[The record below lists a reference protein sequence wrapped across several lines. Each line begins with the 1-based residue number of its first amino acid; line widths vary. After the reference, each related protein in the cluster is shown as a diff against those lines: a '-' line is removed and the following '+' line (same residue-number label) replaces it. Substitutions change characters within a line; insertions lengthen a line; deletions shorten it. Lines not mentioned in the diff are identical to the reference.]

1 MSTLQITLPPFSPD
15 YSGVASALFELGG
28 MLILHDASGCT
39 GNYLGY
45 DEPRWAEHSTV
56 VYCSGL
62 RHLDAI
68 LGNDGKLVDRTVDA
82 ARKMHPRFIAV
93 IGSPVPML
101 VGCDYDGLA
110 KEIEARTGI
119 PTFGFDTT
127 GLSFY
132 DRGVVLA
139 CKALV
144 DRYVEPAKEIIPRSV
159 NLLGLTPFDFG
170 ARGNAEAIRAW
181 FVCHGWRV
189 LSSMS
194 MGTSLE
200 EIALISRASL
210 NVALSEC
217 GMEIARYLQKTFGTP
232 YVAGCPI
239 GDGTLMEA
247 RLEGKAFPIP
257 KPKSGRKVVVFGEQ
271 ILSAMLRDELRR
283 RGVEEVRVDV
293 LYRADSS
300 CMEKGD
306 WNTWSE
312 KEIRAILAST
322 DYTDV
327 IADPLFRPL
336 VRKEGARFHG
346 LPSVA
351 ISSKVYWDTVPS
363 YLGEEMETF
372 IGEVAG

>member
-1 MSTLQITLPPFSPD
+1 
-15 YSGVASALFELGG
+15 
-28 MLILHDASGCT
+28 
-39 GNYLGY
+39 
-45 DEPRWAEHSTV
+45 
-56 VYCSGL
+56 
-62 RHLDAI
+62 
-68 LGNDGKLVDRTVDA
+68 
-82 ARKMHPRFIAV
+82 
-93 IGSPVPML
+93 
-101 VGCDYDGLA
+101 
-110 KEIEARTGI
+110 
-119 PTFGFDTT
+119 
-127 GLSFY
+127 
-132 DRGVVLA
+132 
-139 CKALV
+139 
-144 DRYVEPAKEIIPRSV
+144 
-159 NLLGLTPFDFG
+159 
-170 ARGNAEAIRAW
+170 
-181 FVCHGWRV
+181 
-189 LSSMS
+189 
-194 MGTSLE
+194 
-200 EIALISRASL
+200 
-210 NVALSEC
+210 
-217 GMEIARYLQKTFGTP
+217 
-232 YVAGCPI
+232 
-239 GDGTLMEA
+239 MEA

-363 YLGEEMETF
+363 YLGEEMDTF

>member
-45 DEPRWAEHSTV
+45 DEPRWAEHSTI

-144 DRYVEPAKEIIPRSV
+144 DQYVEPAKAIIPRSV

-239 GDGTLMEA
+239 GDGALMEA

-372 IGEVAG
+372 IGEIAG

>member
-194 MGTSLE
+194 MGTSLK

-293 LYRADSS
+293 LYRAGSS

>member
-194 MGTSLE
+194 MGTSLK

>member
-132 DRGVVLA
+132 DRGVVFA

-210 NVALSEC
+210 HVALSEC

>member
-200 EIALISRASL
+200 EIALIPRASL
-210 NVALSEC
+210 NVALAEC

-247 RLEGKAFPIP
+247 RMEGKAFPIP

>member
-119 PTFGFDTT
+119 PTFGFDAT

-200 EIALISRASL
+200 EIALIPRASL

-217 GMEIARYLQKTFGTP
+217 GMEIARYLQKIFGTP

-283 RGVEEVRVDV
+283 RGVEGVRVDV

-363 YLGEEMETF
+363 YLGEEMDTF

>member
-194 MGTSLE
+194 MGTSLK

-293 LYRADSS
+293 LYRADSP

>member
-247 RLEGKAFPIP
+247 RMEGKAFPIP

-363 YLGEEMETF
+363 YLGEEMDTF

>member
-132 DRGVVLA
+132 DRGVVFA

>member
-119 PTFGFDTT
+119 PTFGFDAT

-139 CKALV
+139 CEALV
-144 DRYVEPAKEIIPRSV
+144 DRYVEPAKAIIPRSV

-200 EIALISRASL
+200 EIALIPRASL

-363 YLGEEMETF
+363 YLGEEMDTF

>member
-132 DRGVVLA
+132 DRGVVFA

-247 RLEGKAFPIP
+247 RMEGKAFPIP

>member
-144 DRYVEPAKEIIPRSV
+144 DRYVEPAKAIIPRSV

>member
-247 RLEGKAFPIP
+247 RMEGKAFPIP

>member
-68 LGNDGKLVDRTVDA
+68 LGNDDKLVSRTVDA
-82 ARKMHPRFIAV
+82 AGKMHPRFVAV

-101 VGCDYDGLA
+101 VGCDYDGVA

-119 PTFGFDTT
+119 PAFGFDTT
-127 GLSFY
+127 GIPFY
-132 DRGVVLA
+132 DRGVFLA

-144 DRYVEPAKEIIPRSV
+144 DRYAKPAEETIPHSV

-170 ARGNAEAIRAW
+170 ARGNAEAVRAW
-181 FVCHGWRV
+181 FAGHGWKV

-200 EIALISRASL
+200 EIALCSQASL
-210 NVALSEC
+210 NVALTEC
-217 GMEIARYLQKTFGTP
+217 GLETARYLQNAFGTP

-247 RLEGKAFPIP
+247 RMGGTPIRFP
-257 KPKSGRKVVVFGEQ
+257 KPASGRKVVILGEQ
-271 ILSAMLRDELRR
+271 VLSAMLRDELRR
-283 RGVEEVRVDV
+283 RGVGEVRVDV
-293 LYRADSS
+293 LFRADGSF
-300 CMEKGD
+300 MEKGD

-312 KEIRAILAST
+312 KEIRSILAST

-327 IADPLFRPL
+327 IADPLYRPL
-336 VRKEGARFHG
+336 VRKAGVRFHG

-351 ISSKVYWDTVPS
+351 ISSKVYWDSIPS
-363 YLGEEMETF
+363 YLGKEMEAF
-372 IGEVAG
+372 IDEVAE

>member
-363 YLGEEMETF
+363 YLGEEMDTF

>member
-45 DEPRWAEHSTV
+45 DEPRWAEHSTA

-200 EIALISRASL
+200 EIALIPRASL

-217 GMEIARYLQKTFGTP
+217 GMEIARYLRHSVCGRLSNR
-232 YVAGCPI
+232 GWNL
-239 GDGTLMEA
+239 DGGKVGRESLPDSQAEK
-247 RLEGKAFPIP
+247 RPEGGGFW
-257 KPKSGRKVVVFGEQ
+257 G
-271 ILSAMLRDELRR
+271 
-283 RGVEEVRVDV
+283 
-293 LYRADSS
+293 
-300 CMEKGD
+300 
-306 WNTWSE
+306 
-312 KEIRAILAST
+312 
-322 DYTDV
+322 
-327 IADPLFRPL
+327 ADPLGNAPR
-336 VRKEGARFHG
+336 
-346 LPSVA
+346 
-351 ISSKVYWDTVPS
+351 
-363 YLGEEMETF
+363 
-372 IGEVAG
+372 